1 MKKAFLVLVL
11 VLAVVGSVASQNSVT
26 EKDIVGTWR
35 DNFGIRY
42 VFDLE
47 KELFETGTVT
57 ITGNVKGI
65 YFIQGDELVVVIN
78 DMMMTGKK
86 PLSEDRK
93 TMILVDNNRLRIILT
108 KLD

>member
-1 MKKAFLVLVL
+1 MKKIFVLLVLV
-11 VLAVVGSVASQNSVT
+11 VAVVGSVASQHSVT
-26 EKDIVGTWR
+26 EDDIVGTWR

-47 KELFETGTVT
+47 RQGNSTGTVT
-57 ITGNVKGI
+57 ITGDVKGT
-65 YFIQGDELVVVIN
+65 YFIHDEELVVVIN
-78 DMMMTGKK
+78 NMLMTGTR

-93 TMILVDNNRLRIILT
+93 TLIFRDNQGLRIILT